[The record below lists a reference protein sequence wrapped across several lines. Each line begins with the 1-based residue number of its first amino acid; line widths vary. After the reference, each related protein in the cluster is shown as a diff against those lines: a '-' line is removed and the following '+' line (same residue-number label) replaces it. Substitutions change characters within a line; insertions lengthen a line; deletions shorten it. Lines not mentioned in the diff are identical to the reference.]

1 MMPGILQQMGADNLQ
16 SLRKLAEQ
24 LPAEARNAAAS
35 QAATAEDDEEG
46 KPSALLAVYL
56 SQMVETIP
64 LRRSALRIVRLLEL
78 LSAFWDSVMCKVYT
92 GQALCM

>member
-24 LPAEARNAAAS
+24 LPAEARNAGAS

-46 KPSALLAVYL
+46 EASAILAGHL
-56 SQMVETIP
+56 SCCMRGW
-64 LRRSALRIVRLLEL
+64 RRVHVDVVVASTRL
-78 LSAFWDSVMCKVYT
+78 
-92 GQALCM
+92 

>member
-56 SQMVETIP
+56 SDGRDHPVATTDQRLGLCVFWNCCP
-64 LRRSALRIVRLLEL
+64 HSGIV
-78 LSAFWDSVMCKVYT
+78 
-92 GQALCM
+92 